1 MATQDNPHQQIEWV
15 PIVFVAAACYIVTL
29 LLFAHNITEAAM
41 QICGG
46 VAITFSGA
54 AAGAYGSK
62 LLQNHSFQQRASD
75 ATPDPNPTQPNQG

>member
-1 MATQDNPHQQIEWV
+1 
-15 PIVFVAAACYIVTL
+15 
-29 LLFAHNITEAAM
+29 
-41 QICGG
+41 

-62 LLQNHSFQQRASD
+62 LLQNRSFQQRASD